1 MLWNMSRARAEVN
14 LAAIAGNLKF
24 IKGKTK
30 SQVLAVVKADAYG
43 HGLVAVAK
51 AAEEAG
57 ADWLGTALLEE
68 AISLRSGGIAKPIIA
83 WLTPPGEDFKT
94 AINLDI
100 DLSISSVDL
109 LSEIAAAGK
118 AVSKIPRVHIEL
130 DTGMS
135 RGGFGD
141 ELDTVISEI
150 ASHVKSASIKVIGIW
165 SHFARADEPGS
176 AMNQSQLSRF
186 NSRVEQLKNAG
197 ISSEYLHLANS
208 AASLANPDAHKNI
221 IRWGIGLYGLSPD
234 VNNMGSSSEL
244 GIKSAMKLISKLQLV
259 KAVKAGQSVGYG
271 STATTKVD
279 TKLGVVTMGYADG
292 IPRNANNLA
301 GVFVAGQRAALIGR
315 VSMDQFVVDLG
326 AASLAKTGD
335 EVIVFG
341 DGSGGEYTIDEWAK
355 ACGTINYEIVTRIGT
370 RVPRIYPRE

>member
-1 MLWNMSRARAEVN
+1 MSRARAEIN
-14 LAAIAGNLKF
+14 LAAIASNLKF
-24 IKGKTK
+24 IKSKSK

-68 AISLRSGGIAKPIIA
+68 AISLRSGGITKPIIA

-100 DLSISSVDL
+100 DLSISSVEL

-118 AVSKIPRVHIEL
+118 AASKVPRVHIEL
-130 DTGMS
+130 DTGMN

-141 ELDTVISEI
+141 ELETVIPEI
-150 ASHVKSASIKVIGIW
+150 ANYVKSVSIKVIGIW

-176 AMNQSQLSRF
+176 AMNQTQLSRF
-186 NSRVEQLKNAG
+186 NSAVERLKNAG
-197 ISSEYLHLANS
+197 ISSEYLHVANS
-208 AASLANPDAHKNI
+208 AASLTNQDAHKNI

-234 VNNMGSSSEL
+234 VNNMGSSSDL
-244 GIKSAMKLISKLQLV
+244 GIKSAMKLFSKLQLV

-301 GVFVAGQRAALIGR
+301 GVFVAGKRAPLIGR

>member
-1 MLWNMSRARAEVN
+1 MSRARAEIN
-14 LAAIAGNLKF
+14 LAAIADNLKF
-24 IKGKTK
+24 IKGKTQ

-43 HGLVAVAK
+43 HGLLAVAK
-51 AAEEAG
+51 AAESAG

-68 AISLRSGGIAKPIIA
+68 AIALRNGGISKPIIA
-83 WLTPPGEDFKT
+83 WLTPTGEDFKT
-94 AINLDI
+94 AIALNI
-100 DLSISSVDL
+100 DLAISSVEL
-109 LSEIAAAGK
+109 LTEIAAAGK
-118 AVSKIPRVHIEL
+118 ALGKLPRVHIEL
-130 DTGMS
+130 DTGMN

-141 ELDTVISEI
+141 ELATVISEI
-150 ASHVKSASIKVIGIW
+150 ASQVKSDSIKVIGIW

-176 AMNQSQLSRF
+176 AMNQSQLSLF
-186 NSRVEQLKNAG
+186 NNQVEKLKTAG
-197 ISSEYLHLANS
+197 ITSEYLHVANS
-208 AASLANPDAHKNI
+208 AASLTNPDAHKNI

-234 VNNMGSSSEL
+234 VNNVPVAPEL

-259 KAVKAGQSVGYG
+259 KAVRAGQSVGYG

-292 IPRNANNLA
+292 IPRNASNLA
-301 GVFVAGQRAALIGR
+301 GVFVAGQRAPLIGR

-326 AASLAKTGD
+326 ANSLAKTGD

-341 DGSGGEYTIDEWAK
+341 DGSSGEYSIDEWAK
-355 ACGTINYEIVTRIGT
+355 ACGTINYEIVTRIGA